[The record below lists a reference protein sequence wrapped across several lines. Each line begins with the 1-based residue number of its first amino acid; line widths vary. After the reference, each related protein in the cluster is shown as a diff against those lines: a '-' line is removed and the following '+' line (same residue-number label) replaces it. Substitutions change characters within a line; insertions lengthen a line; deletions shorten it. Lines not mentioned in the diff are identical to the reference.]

1 MGLTDSYVIRDADGV
16 TLHVGDV
23 VYLGGIRGYVAA
35 IQPRNGIPGAA
46 LAALF
51 QPYSGRKAHWVD
63 GSELGS
69 DRPLPPILE
78 GILTKWST

>member
-1 MGLTDSYVIRDADGV
+1 MGLTDSYVIRDADGA
-16 TLHVGDV
+16 TLHVGEV
-23 VYLGGIRGYVAA
+23 VHLADIRGYVAA

-63 GSELGS
+63 GSELES
-69 DRPLPPILE
+69 DHTLPPILE
-78 GILTKWST
+78 GILTEWST